1 MIDRRVFL
9 LAATAC
15 VAAFGLSHS
24 RPGAGD
30 YAHHASREEQIRV
43 AEILRSRRG
52 FAPWPTCARR
62 LGLL

>member
-24 RPGAGD
+24 RPGAAAEPIRIGD
-30 YAHHASREEQIRV
+30 INSYS
-43 AEILRSRRG
+43 
-52 FAPWPTCARR
+52 
-62 LGLL
+62 GLPAFTLPYRN